1 MSGNHLYFD
10 ILIYPSLIL
19 LLVMLILIRK
29 KNKEMLN
36 SVKKANT
43 LETELNEEKN
53 KLSQMIERIGEGI
66 AIVDE
71 NEIFLFANRSA
82 EEIFEVPAGTL
93 VGRSVKEFLNEEDY
107 KRIQSQTENRKK
119 GETNRYELNIVT
131 GEGNTRI
138 IEITGSPNYD
148 PKGNYKSSYGV
159 FRDITEI
166 KQAQN
171 KIKESEE
178 LFKALLN
185 NAPLPIFYK
194 DINGKYIGCNEE
206 FEKFMG
212 LPESEI
218 VGRTVYDIA
227 PKELADLY
235 KEKDTELFKKGGTQ
249 IYEWKAK
256 TKDGSVRNIIYHK
269 AAMYDYLG
277 NTTGLIGAIVDVT
290 DIKRYEKILEIKQS
304 ELERSNRDLEQFS
317 YTVSHDLQEPLR
329 MVASFTGLLK
339 SKYLESLPGDALKYI
354 DFTVDGA
361 KRMQEMIHGL
371 LSYSRISTQ
380 ANPFEIT
387 DLKEPIDTALKNLSL
402 KIRESSAVI
411 NVKINGLPKVYADN
425 SQLSSVFLNLI
436 SNAIKFRKPDGEII
450 IDISAAE
457 NENGLVEITVQDNG
471 IGIDKKHF
479 ENIFLIFHRLHS
491 QDKYPGTGIGLS
503 VCKKIIERHGG
514 TIRVESEQGKGT
526 TFYFTLRSGDK

>member
-1 MSGNHLYFD
+1 MFGSHFYFD
-10 ILIYPSLIL
+10 ILIYTSLIL

-29 KNKEMLN
+29 KNRELVN
-36 SVKKANT
+36 SARKAGV
-43 LETELNEEKN
+43 LETELNNEKN
-53 KLSQMIERIGEGI
+53 KLSQLIESIGEGI
-66 AIVDE
+66 GIVDE
-71 NEIFLFANRSA
+71 NEIFLFVNKSA
-82 EEIFEVPAGTL
+82 EEIFEVPSGTL
-93 VGRSVKEFLNEEDY
+93 VGRSVKEFLNEDDFRLI
-107 KRIQSQTENRKK
+107 KKQTEKRKK

-138 IEITGSPNYD
+138 IEVTGSPSFD
-148 PKGNYKSSYGV
+148 PKGIYESSYGV

-178 LFKALLN
+178 LFKTLLN

-194 DINGKYIGCNEE
+194 DINGKYLGCNEQ
-206 FEKFMG
+206 FEKFIGMT
-212 LPESEI
+212 ESEI
-218 VGRTVYDIA
+218 VGKTVFDISPKDIA
-227 PKELADLY
+227 DKY
-235 KEKDTELFKKGGTQ
+235 NEKDVELFMNPGRQ
-249 IYEWKAK
+249 EYLWKAK
-256 TKDGSVRNIIYHK
+256 SKSGDTRDVFFHK
-269 AAMYDYLG
+269 ATIHDYLG
-277 NTTGLIGAIVDVT
+277 NVTGLIGAIVDVT
-290 DIKRYEKILEIKQS
+290 DIKKYENNLEIKQT

-329 MVASFTGLLK
+329 MVASFTALLK
-339 SKYLESLPGDALKYI
+339 SKYSENLPDAALSYI
-354 DFTVDGA
+354 DFAVDGA

-387 DLKEPIDTALKNLSL
+387 DLEEPIDIALKNLSL

-411 NVKINGLPKVYADN
+411 NVQNTGLPKVLADQ

-436 SNAIKFRKPDGEII
+436 SNAVKFRKPDGEII
-450 IDISAAE
+450 IDISAAKK
-457 NENGLVEITVQDNG
+457 ENGLVEITVKDNG

-491 QDKYPGTGIGLS
+491 QNKYPGTGIGLS